1 LISIHRNKTSQ
12 KVDLD
17 EKTKILKTRVST
29 FLCKYIYV
37 YSTKQ
42 RKRLQREIEK
52 RNTHKAR
59 LSQNIYIKKK
69 LKRKKEKRKSHL
81 QRCSKQ
87 GRSQVK
93 DSSK

>member
-1 LISIHRNKTSQ
+1 MREKKISRQ
-12 KVDLD
+12 G
-17 EKTKILKTRVST
+17 
-29 FLCKYIYV
+29 FLLSCANIYI

-42 RKRLQREIEK
+42 RKRLQRRIEK
-52 RNTHKAR
+52 RNSHKAR